1 MGGIEDVLRP
11 ADLLPSYAGEGWPP
25 TRVALRKLLS
35 VNAPTL
41 VPLYEAAVR
50 MLLDVQFPG
59 RTHLIAHCVREIGN
73 SLPSFFDGA
82 AKGHADYPGIVEAIV
97 QPWLEAGLP
106 VATEAA
112 PVPISGQAGAT
123 PPAISVPLPI
133 VRQVG
138 RLVEVH
144 TAVAGRRE
152 HNAVTLFRALAPDP
166 DGDAHHLRPTI
177 NLWLDTCDWFQARVH
192 HNRQQQ
198 DSNTDDNAE
207 AEFIRYFERF
217 EELLHSMTE
226 PFLDI
231 AKSLDEELDQANS

>member
-1 MGGIEDVLRP
+1 MGGIEEVLRS
-11 ADLLPSYAGEGWPP
+11 ADLPSSHAGEGWTP
-25 TRVALRKLLS
+25 TRVAIRKLLS

-41 VPLYEAAVR
+41 VALYDAAVR
-50 MLLDVQFPG
+50 ILLDLQFPG
-59 RTHLIAHCVREIGN
+59 RTHLIAHCVREIAN

-82 AKGHADYPGIVEAIV
+82 VKGRADYPGIVEPIV
-97 QPWLEAGLP
+97 QPWVEAGLP

-112 PVPISGQAGAT
+112 PMPISGQGGLAPLT
-123 PPAISVPLPI
+123 ISVPLPI
-133 VRQVG
+133 ARQVG
-138 RLVEVH
+138 RLVGVH
-144 TAVAGRRE
+144 TAAAGRRE

-166 DGDAHHLRPTI
+166 DGDTHHLRPTI

-192 HNRQQQ
+192 HNRQQ
-198 DSNTDDNAE
+198 DLNINDNAE

-217 EELLHSMTE
+217 EDLLRSMTE